1 MNMQLGC
8 RHGIL
13 SGQVLMLPTHLRRQ
27 EISNLLRRHE
37 VQNQAQLLG
46 LLVAGGIQVT
56 QPQLS
61 RDLRAL
67 RAVKRDGAYRLSE
80 RVTPLAKLASLLRD
94 AQPAGANLLVIRC
107 EPGAASAVARALE
120 GEQVALEEN
129 AVVGTIA
136 GDDTVFVALRERR
149 YGTRILNLIH
159 SLIE

>member
-1 MNMQLGC
+1 
-8 RHGIL
+8 
-13 SGQVLMLPTHLRRQ
+13 MLPTHLRRQ

-37 VQNQAQLLG
+37 VQNQAQLLE
-46 LLVAGGIQVT
+46 LLAAGGIQVT

-67 RAVKRDGAYRLSE
+67 RAVKRDGAYRLGE

-120 GEQVALEEN
+120 GEQIAREEN

-149 YGTRILNLIH
+149 HGTKILDLIH

>member
-1 MNMQLGC
+1 
-8 RHGIL
+8 
-13 SGQVLMLPTHLRRQ
+13 MLPTHLRRQ

-37 VQNQAQLLG
+37 VQNQAQLLE
-46 LLVAGGIQVT
+46 LLAAGGFQVT

-94 AQPAGANLLVIRC
+94 ARPAGPDLLVVRC

-120 GEQVALEEN
+120 GEDLEGL
-129 AVVGTIA
+129 AGTIA
-136 GDDTVFVALRERR
+136 GDDTVFVALDERQH
-149 YGTRILNLIH
+149 GTAILDLIH